1 MSFLAVGIGLS
12 VAGSYISARS
22 AHKQQEENEIK
33 ETQARQEME
42 RLRGI
47 YQNLDTSNP
56 YEGLQNRY
64 ADMDNV
70 FEDMTVDQRAAEFQ
84 KQQFQ
89 QSQANILQGMRGA
102 AGASGIAG
110 VAQALANQGQ
120 TASQQSAINIGQQER
135 QNQMQQMGYQGTL
148 NMAEARGGAS
158 IDQLRAQGQ
167 RESQRMEFDKQG
179 TLLGMAQSETA
190 AYADRAALAQQAKMD
205 AISQG
210 FSSVGSFFGA

>member
-22 AHKQQEENEIK
+22 AHNQQVKNEQR
-33 ETQARQEME
+33 ETKARAEMD
-42 RLRGI
+42 RLRGV
-47 YQNLDTSNP
+47 YSQLDTSNP

-64 ADMDNV
+64 AEMDNV
-70 FEDMTVDQRAAEFQ
+70 YDDATVNLEAAKFQRE
-84 KQQFQ
+84 QFQ
-89 QSQANILQGMRGA
+89 QSQANILDQMRTS
-102 AGASGIAG
+102 SGGSGVAG

-120 TASQQSAINIGQQER
+120 IAARQSSIDIGQQER
-135 QNQMQQMGYQGTL
+135 QNQMQQMAYQGTL

-210 FSSVGSFFGA
+210 FSSIGSFFGA